1 MFNFLKFTIMM
12 ILIGIILIFLG
23 IGVYM
28 INNER
33 RVSNDWLCMIGFL
46 LLIAGALM
54 IGMTMDGTM

>member
-1 MFNFLKFTIMM
+1 MM

-23 IGVYM
+23 MSAYM

-33 RVSNDWLCMIGFL
+33 IVSNDWLCMIGFL
-46 LLIAGALM
+46 LPIAGALM

>member
-1 MFNFLKFTIMM
+1 MM
-12 ILIGIILIFLG
+12 IFAGIILIFLG

-33 RVSNDWLCMIGFL
+33 RVSNDWLWMIGFL
-46 LLIAGALM
+46 LIMTGGLM